1 MPQKIFQRIGLRRD
15 NNLSDVGN
23 STDALNNLLDG
34 LVTKASPANYIS
46 EDLNA
51 IRNIWNVDL
60 GSGGYQE
67 VISSATESTN
77 SSGTTSAVSPPIT
90 YKNKLD
96 KFRVFSGIPR
106 LKGGNGPKASYY
118 DSNQVDEN
126 SANIF
131 TGSPFKIDYFWQD
144 GNFTYTDK
152 LDPAS
157 SDADGGIEWEG
168 FFIPTQTGL
177 HSFHI
182 SSANCFTFDFETES
196 YHNTGSGTKYAEH
209 QNIGIA
215 RTFAAEASS
224 AGNTLTIDSPA
235 NTKYVAIGMSATE
248 PGNHIQADAAV
259 TAINKTT
266 GVITFERPDGTN
278 SITGSWN
285 TDVTF
290 TKVMG
295 QSTNTTHQTY
305 VLKETEKYSI
315 RFRYFI
321 PRSVS
326 STSADKNIGFDFTG
340 PNDSLTDLRFTFLY
354 DLAYDFTNSAKGEFA
369 TYLDTSVLFGGG
381 IIGLTDT
388 GATPASKTDYV
399 KLKSTKKIDIKYKP
413 KETYAAIERR
423 TGTYNTVSG
432 SPILSITNTENI
444 EVGNRVFGTGIAADT
459 VVNDI
464 VYNSFVVLSNN
475 MTASGSN
482 TITFIDHRGFVKN
495 VTGSTSG
502 TTLTVSS
509 GNTTN
514 LRTNM
519 ILICNGVSALT
530 GITTTGSSSQVTI
543 FPSQNLSSRE
553 MYFYQDK
560 GLVNDSLSAFCTP
573 VETECLI
580 VTSDTNSGSATI
592 PVSGTGALN
601 GSSTYRV
608 LGSQFAANTQINTI
622 NSNNIVINN
631 NTTAKLLTGEKVTV
645 TRESSDIDQ
654 RVLCCPPLD
663 TSPPFTPTEEG
674 LATKSIR
681 PSMKVD
687 NGNIKFDTLT
697 ATGIS
702 TITALSSGLTETV
715 SGRVS
720 IDTPSGTFKL
730 LCE

>member
-34 LVTKASPANYIS
+34 LVTKPSPANYIS
-46 EDLNA
+46 EDLNP
-51 IRNIWNVDL
+51 IRNIWNVNLD
-60 GSGGYQE
+60 SDGYQQ
-67 VISSATESTN
+67 VISSATESTD
-77 SSGTTSAVSPPIT
+77 SSGTSSAVSPPIT

-96 KFRVFSGIPR
+96 KFRVFSGEPR

-126 SANIF
+126 TANIF
-131 TGSPFKIDYFWQD
+131 SGSPFKIDYFWQD
-144 GNFTYTDK
+144 GEFTYTDK

-177 HSFHI
+177 HSFNI

-196 YHNTGSGTKYAEH
+196 YHNTGSGTKYTEH

-259 TAINKTT
+259 TDINKTT
-266 GVITFERPDGTN
+266 GVITFARPDGTN

-290 TKVMG
+290 KKVMG
-295 QSTNTTHQTY
+295 QSTNTSHQTY
-305 VLKETEKYSI
+305 VLKETERYSI

-326 STSADKNIGFDFTG
+326 STSADKNINFDFTHPSSG
-340 PNDSLTDLRFTFLY
+340 LGDLRFTYLY
-354 DLAYDFTNSAKGEFA
+354 DPAYDFTNAAKGEFA

-381 IIGLTDT
+381 IIGLTDA
-388 GATPASKTDYV
+388 GATPASKADYV

-413 KETYAAIERR
+413 KEAYSEIERR
-423 TGTYNTVSG
+423 TGTYTTVSG
-432 SPILSITNTENI
+432 SPILSVSNTESI

-464 VYNSFVVLSNN
+464 VYNSFVLLSNN
-475 MTASGSN
+475 MTANGSN

-543 FPSQNLSSRE
+543 FPSQNLNSRE
-553 MYFYQDK
+553 MYFYQDR

-573 VETECLI
+573 VETVCLI
-580 VTSDTNSGSATI
+580 VSADVNAGNTTIGVDNNSDLG
-592 PVSGTGALN
+592 SGTY
-601 GSSTYRV
+601 SV
-608 LGSQFAANTQINTI
+608 LGSQFAANTTITGTPGNNITI
-622 NSNNIVINN
+622 NNA
-631 NTTAKLLTGEKVTV
+631 TTAKLLEGEKVTA
-645 TRESSDIDQ
+645 TRESSDVNQ

-674 LATKSIR
+674 LETKSIR